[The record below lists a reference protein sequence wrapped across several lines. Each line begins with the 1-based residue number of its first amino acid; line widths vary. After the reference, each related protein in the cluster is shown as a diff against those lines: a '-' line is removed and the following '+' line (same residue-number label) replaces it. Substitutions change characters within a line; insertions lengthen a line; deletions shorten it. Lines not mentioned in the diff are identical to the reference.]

1 MTIDEAIKHLE
12 EVLEDENREWSCK
25 ECREEHIQ
33 LLEFL
38 RELEDS
44 RKLIAM
50 LKKGITTFDFLQKV
64 NSACSECLRNSGEES
79 K

>member
-1 MTIDEAIKHLE
+1 MNLQEAIKHLE
-12 EVLEDENREWSCK
+12 ETLEDPNHKWECK

-50 LKKGITTFDFLQKV
+50 LKKGLVTYDFLQKINV
-64 NSACSECLRNSGEES
+64 AFSEVLREEGQ
-79 K
+79 

>member
-1 MTIDEAIKHLE
+1 MTLEEAIKHLE
-12 EVLEDENREWSCK
+12 DILEDENQEWSCK

-50 LKKGITTFDFLQKV
+50 LKKGINTFDFLQKV
-64 NSACSECLRNSGEES
+64 NAGASEILRNYFE
-79 K
+79 